1 MYIDYIAIRLK
12 NVQRLDQRNE
22 AITDIEVQADLLTEE
37 TKSFAENA
45 KKLKEQARARNFK
58 YTIFLVIRGYSMTT
72 WTQFCPF
79 LTTTY
84 FYVDIFNP

>member
-1 MYIDYIAIRLK
+1 MLK

-22 AITDIEVQADLLTEE
+22 IISDIEAQADLLIDE

-58 YTIFLVIRGYSMTT
+58 
-72 WTQFCPF
+72 
-79 LTTTY
+79 
-84 FYVDIFNP
+84 